1 MISPAPSSTSVQ
13 PVRTLRLGAAGTLML
28 GTVGTL
34 SAANT
39 TNGTVV
45 FNDSPGITSTRPAA
59 FGEQN
64 IVYFDVNGDGN
75 QDFLVN
81 APQFG
86 SAKGLFAPDAFAD
99 MPMYITAGDALLLGD
114 IVGPD
119 QTFMYY
125 SNPPDPKGPANSVN
139 MSASEAYY
147 GFSFVDGSTRYGW
160 IRFSN
165 TTAAFTVLE
174 WAFDTSG
181 ASIAVGATASAIPEA
196 STTTA
201 AMGAAALL
209 AGSMAAWRRRKARNA
224 VIV

>member
-1 MISPAPSSTSVQ
+1 MTTSPAPAQTS
-13 PVRTLRLGAAGTLML
+13 RTLRFGAAGTLML
-28 GTVGTL
+28 GAAGTL
-34 SAANT
+34 SAANV

-45 FNDSPGITSTRPAA
+45 YNATPGITSTRPAT
-59 FGEQN
+59 FGGHHM
-64 IVYFDVNGDGN
+64 VYFDVTGDGN
-75 QDFLVN
+75 QDFLIN

-86 SAKGLFAPDAFAD
+86 KAKGLFAPDVYAT
-99 MPMYITAGDALLLGD
+99 MPMYITAGEALLLDD

-125 SNPPDPKGPANSVN
+125 TNPPDPTGPVNSVN
-139 MSASEAYY
+139 MSASEGYY
-147 GFSFVDGSTRYGW
+147 GFSFVDGSTHYGW

-165 TTAAFTVLE
+165 TSAAFTVLE

-181 ASIAVGATASAIPEA
+181 APIAVGATASAIPEA

-209 AGSMAAWRRRKARNA
+209 AGSMAAWRRRKARNLAA
-224 VIV
+224 V